1 MTEDGKPM
9 TEDTG
14 LRTEDRKPI
23 KSYRDL
29 EVYRLAYSSA
39 MEVFRATK
47 TMPME
52 ERFSL
57 SDQIRRASRSVCA
70 NISEGWAQ
78 RRYENKFK
86 NRLSDAEGSAS
97 ETQTWLDFAKDCGY
111 FKPEFHKRMAANYD
125 RISAMLYRLAET
137 WTSFQPSSSVIG
149 RRSSVVNP
157 PR

>member
-1 MTEDGKPM
+1 MTEDR
-9 TEDTG
+9 G
-14 LRTEDRKPI
+14 LRAGDRKPI

-29 EVYRLAYSSA
+29 EVYRLAYTSA
-39 MEVFRATK
+39 MEIFRATK
-47 TMPME
+47 TAPME

-111 FKPEFHKRMAANYD
+111 FKPELHETLMANYD
-125 RISAMLYRLAET
+125 RIAAMLYRLSEN
-137 WTSFQPSSSVIG
+137 WTTFDSPKSVLGRPSSVFVSPK
-149 RRSSVVNP
+149 R
-157 PR
+157 

>member
-1 MTEDGKPM
+1 MTDYGA
-9 TEDTG
+9 

-97 ETQTWLDFAKDCGY
+97 ETQTWLEFAKDCGY
-111 FKPEFHKRMAANYD
+111 IQPAFHKAMAANYD
-125 RISAMLYRLAET
+125 RIAAMLYRLVEN
-137 WTSFQPSSSVIG
+137 WTSFQPSSSVVG
-149 RRSSVVNP
+149 RRSSVLNHS
-157 PR
+157 R

>member
-1 MTEDGKPM
+1 MTEDRRPM
-9 TEDTG
+9 AENRESKNEG
-14 LRTEDRKPI
+14 RRPI

-29 EVYRLAYSSA
+29 DVYRLAYSSA
-39 MEVFRATK
+39 MDVFWATK
-47 TMPME
+47 TMPIE

-86 NRLSDAEGSAS
+86 NRLSDAAGSAS
-97 ETQTWLDFAKDCGY
+97 ETQTWLEFAKDCGY
-111 FKPEFHKRMAANYD
+111 IQPAFHRTMAENYD
-125 RISAMLYRLAET
+125 RIAAMLYRLAGN
-137 WTSFQPSSSVIG
+137 WTNFHPSLSVTG

-157 PR
+157 SR